1 MPAIDGLVVCG
12 TRGGYTF
19 EQVQRPSPE
28 HGCPEGTLPCSAN
41 SPENTVCYPEEELEN
56 CPITEI
62 AIVDRTYGDSL
73 KNNTAY
79 TVVDYK
85 TWDESKRYLVYSKA
99 VKDSLPI
106 TTTVLDRQPCLDPTK
121 TSSRTS
127 FYVTELDRKEQCVDD
142 KGDFVYDPRYVEVGD
157 QISEFNLQEKYGVI

>member
-28 HGCPEGTLPCSAN
+28 DGCPEGTSACSAN
-41 SPENTVCYPEEELEN
+41 SAENTVCYPQEELAN

-62 AIVDRTYGDSL
+62 AIVNQTHGDSL
-73 KNNTAY
+73 KNDDAY

-85 TWDESKRYLVYSKA
+85 TSDESKRYLVYSKT

-106 TTTVLDRQPCLDPTK
+106 TTTVLDR
-121 TSSRTS
+121 
-127 FYVTELDRKEQCVDD
+127 
-142 KGDFVYDPRYVEVGD
+142 
-157 QISEFNLQEKYGVI
+157 